1 VVHGIGKNQECDPLS
16 NISLATL
23 LKIVVP
29 TPGNPSVIATTLRYQ
44 NYQSADYAFN
54 SELYSYAGFQV
65 QSYADAD
72 LSLGGGDCQI
82 AIQNSQIVRGLL
94 EQYNDL
100 KRSIATLYHV
110 QPSTTKPAI
119 MQRLIISHATP
130 EGGLVLFSARSPTS
144 ALQGPLATRYLTA
157 RDFQELPRY
166 RMQA

>member
-1 VVHGIGKNQECDPLS
+1 LS

-23 LKIVVP
+23 LKIIVP
-29 TPGNPSVIATTLRYQ
+29 TPGNPSVVATTLRYQ
-44 NYQSADYAFN
+44 NYQIADYAFN

-65 QSYADAD
+65 QTYADAD

-82 AIQNSQIVRGLL
+82 AIQNSQIIRGLL

-100 KRSIATLYHV
+100 KMSIVSLFFV

-119 MQRLIISHATP
+119 MQRLIVSYATT
-130 EGGLVLFSARSPTS
+130 EGGLVLFTAKSPTS
-144 ALQGPLATRYLTA
+144 ALQGPLATRYLSA
-157 RDFQELPRY
+157 KDFKELPRY